1 MDYINLTPFFVG
13 LASLLHCVG
22 MCGGIIGALTMSL
35 PAEVRENPL
44 RLSSFIAAYN
54 MGRISS
60 YALVGAVLGYLSMSS
75 GVVDSDYGRYLQII
89 AAIFLAA
96 IGLYIAGWFPAFA
109 KVEKIGTPLWKYL
122 EPIGRKLL
130 PVKSRPQAFL
140 FGMIWGWLP
149 CGLVYA
155 TFVWVLASS
164 TSPGDAAMSMALF
177 GLGTLPGVM
186 TAGILTG
193 WLAQIRK
200 ARWSRQ
206 VFGLLLITMALVS
219 LYVLYSSQ
227 GSAHHHH

>member
-1 MDYINLTPFFVG
+1 MDYNSFAPFLVG

-35 PAEVRENPL
+35 PAEVRQNPL
-44 RLSSFIAAYN
+44 RLSSFITAYN
-54 MGRISS
+54 IGRITS
-60 YALVGAVLGYLSMSS
+60 YTLVGSLLGYLSMTT
-75 GVVDSDYGRYLQII
+75 GIVDSEYGRYLQLI
-89 AAIFLAA
+89 AALFLAG

-109 KVEKIGTPLWKYL
+109 RVEKIGAPLWKYL
-122 EPIGRKLL
+122 EPVGRKLL
-130 PVKSRPQAFL
+130 PVRSRPQAFL

-149 CGLVYA
+149 CGLVYS

-164 TSPGDAAMSMALF
+164 SNPTEAAVSMALF

-193 WLAQIRK
+193 WLARIRK
-200 ARWSRQ
+200 AKWSRQ
-206 VFGLLLITMALVS
+206 IFGLLLIAMALVS

-227 GSAHHHH
+227 GNAHHH

>member
-1 MDYINLTPFFVG
+1 MDYNTYVPFFIG

-35 PAEVRENPL
+35 PQYVRENPL

-60 YALVGAVLGYLSMSS
+60 YALVGSVLGYVSMSTELFNPE
-75 GVVDSDYGRYLQII
+75 YGRTLQII
-89 AAIFLAA
+89 SALFLAA

-109 KVEKIGTPLWKYL
+109 RVEKLGSPLWKYL
-122 EPIGRKLL
+122 EPVGRKLL
-130 PVKSRPQAFL
+130 PVKSHSQAYL

-149 CGLVYA
+149 CGLVYS

-164 TSPGDAAMSMALF
+164 TSPTQAAFSMVLF

-193 WLAQIRK
+193 WLAQLRK
-200 ARWSRQ
+200 AKWSRQ
-206 VFGLLLITMALVS
+206 VFGLLLISMALVS

-227 GSAHHHH
+227 ASAHHH